1 MTLDE
6 IKAAVKAGQTVIWGN
21 PGYRVIVDSL
31 GQWMVRCSWNGY
43 CFGLTHSNGVTMNG
57 KPADFAILHEVCE
70 CA

>member
-1 MTLDE
+1 
-6 IKAAVKAGQTVIWGN
+6 VIWGN